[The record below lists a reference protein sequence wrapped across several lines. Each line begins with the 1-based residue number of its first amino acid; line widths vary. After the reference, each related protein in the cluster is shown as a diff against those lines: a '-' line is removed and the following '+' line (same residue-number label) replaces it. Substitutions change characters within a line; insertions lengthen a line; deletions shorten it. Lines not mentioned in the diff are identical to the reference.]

1 MAKKGFGKF
10 VAFAAVAGAVAAG
23 VSYIFQY
30 KTFHKELE
38 KDFREFEEDGED
50 DSLKKGPQEKT
61 GQDDSSQEQTAEGQ
75 AGQGIGNQPKDPRR
89 GNRNYISLASSRD
102 EFKVAAKDM
111 AQATKNVLKDA
122 GTILSDTAHEAMS
135 AAVDTAH
142 MAIHTVKSKKEEFA
156 ESRAEEPAEDDDLFE
171 DEGFL
176 DDDYMDD
183 DDLFDYGR
191 MDGEDFRES
200 PRFHTARSAQDYS
213 EELIED
219 APEPAAA
226 APGTYEEGSGADNSE
241 SGTVTTSIE
250 EDTAQ

>member
-1 MAKKGFGKF
+1 MAKRGFGKF

-38 KDFREFEEDGED
+38 KDFREFED
-50 DSLKKGPQEKT
+50 DADEEKQEEP
-61 GQDDSSQEQTAEGQ
+61 GN
-75 AGQGIGNQPKDPRR
+75 AGQGTQAQEQDCVNTASQESDTQTKEPRR

-142 MAIHTVKSKKEEFA
+142 MALHTVKSKKEGSSD
-156 ESRAEEPAEDDDLFE
+156 SRKQGPEDDSDLFE

-183 DDLFDYGR
+183 DDLFDYSR
-191 MDGEDFRES
+191 MDGDDFQDS
-200 PRFHTARSAQDYS
+200 PRFHTAPSSQDYS
-213 EELIED
+213 KELMED
-219 APEPAAA
+219 SEPAAPS
-226 APGTYEEGSGADNSE
+226 PGTYEESSADDSAKN
-241 SGTVTTSIE
+241 TVTTSIE

>member
-1 MAKKGFGKF
+1 MIRKGVFGMAKRGFGKF

-23 VSYIFQY
+23 VSYVLQY

-38 KDFREFEEDGED
+38 KDFRDIEEENPES
-50 DSLKKGPQEKT
+50 DSQEKSE
-61 GQDDSSQEQTAEGQ
+61 DSADGAEGAPAQKEDSQ
-75 AGQGIGNQPKDPRR
+75 AKEGRAQEPRR
-89 GNRNYISLASSRD
+89 ENRNYISLASSRD

-111 AQATKNVLKDA
+111 AQATKNVLRDA
-122 GTILSDTAHEAMS
+122 GSILSDTAHEAVS

-156 ESRAEEPAEDDDLFE
+156 GSRGDEVDDSDLFEDE

-176 DDDYMDD
+176 DDDYIDD

-191 MDGEDFRES
+191 LEGDEDSDEASFTAAESEEAYDEDF
-200 PRFHTARSAQDYS
+200 
-213 EELIED
+213 IKD
-219 APEPAAA
+219 AAEPADPDPAA
-226 APGTYEEGSGADNSE
+226 YEETPQKTE
-241 SGTVTTSIE
+241 TTSVE